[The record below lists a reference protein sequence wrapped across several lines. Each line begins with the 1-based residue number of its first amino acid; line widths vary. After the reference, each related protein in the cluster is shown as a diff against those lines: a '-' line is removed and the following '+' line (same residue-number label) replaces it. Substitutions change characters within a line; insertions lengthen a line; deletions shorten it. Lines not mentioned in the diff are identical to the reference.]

1 MRCAEDRWHAARD
14 VTRGI
19 QHTKGM
25 THAFRAYDLARGTPY
40 EYNTCDTCSLGTN
53 FREWVLWGTHWY
65 LLQGLGYS
73 GLQDS
78 LAIEFD
84 TRRNDWIGDQVLTT
98 H

>member
-1 MRCAEDRWHAARD
+1 MRSE
-14 VTRGI
+14 
-19 QHTKGM
+19 HTTWPM
-25 THAFRAYDLARGTPY
+25 HGTPY
-40 EYNTCDTCSLGTN
+40 EYNTCDMCSLGAN
-53 FREWVLWGTHWY
+53 FRGWVLWGTHWY